1 MSTLKMS
8 AAEMGMTNYQN
19 RYKTP
24 QPEEYQL
31 SPEKQAELQEQL
43 YGFREKAG
51 AANNY
56 NNVMIPRPTAVPQI
70 KSPGPAI
77 ANAPQIKRDA
87 SSIGAFS
94 KPKTT
99 PGTDAMGGGKSS
111 SGAFGG
117 ASKTTTASEKSAL
130 DPAMATLIAGGAGG
144 VGGYIAGEHVIA
156 PWLKHKEVDIE
167 REIAEKE
174 RTLGRWRTARRY
186 SPIALAALG
195 AVALATLA
203 AKKARTDE
211 RGKMQMQ
218 MMAGH
223 LQPYDPTGGGYGAA
237 DQVQMGAPY
246 GEVYG

>member
-1 MSTLKMS
+1 MRTLAKMG
-8 AAEMGMTNYQN
+8 AASLGVNSYLN

-31 SPEKQAELQEQL
+31 SPEKQAALQEQL

-70 KSPGPAI
+70 KSPGPAV
-77 ANAPQIKRDA
+77 ANSPQIQRDS
-87 SSIGAFS
+87 SSIGAYS
-94 KPKTT
+94 KPKTE
-99 PGTDAMGGGKSS
+99 PGKDAMGGGES
-111 SGAFGG
+111 AF
-117 ASKTTTASEKSAL
+117 KTTTAAEKSAL
-130 DPAMATLIAGGAGG
+130 DPALATLIAGGAGG
-144 VGGYIAGEHVIA
+144 IGGYLAGEHVVS
-156 PWLKHKEVDIE
+156 PLLRDREKGIE

-186 SPIALAALG
+186 TPIALAALG
-195 AVALATLA
+195 AVALASLA
-203 AKKARTDE
+203 AKRARKDE
-211 RGKMQMQ
+211 RGKIQMQ

-223 LQPYDPTGGGYGAA
+223 LQPYDQTGAGYGAA